1 MNILYVEDNSD
12 VRELICLML
21 EEEGLTA
28 VACANAEEAEVEFA
42 RRRFDM
48 LITDVS
54 LPGMPG
60 TELARRLQ
68 ATRPDLWVVFCTGY
82 PMRVGSSAWG
92 ARARCLGKPFEA
104 EELRALL
111 DECRAGVS

>member
-12 VRELICLML
+12 VRELVCLML
-21 EEEGLTA
+21 VEEGLAA

-42 RRRFDM
+42 QRHFDM

-54 LPGMPG
+54 LPGTPG

-68 ATRPDLWVVFCTGY
+68 KTRPDLWVVFCTGY
-82 PMRVGSSAWG
+82 PMQGGLSAWG
-92 ARARCLGKPFEA
+92 TRARCLAKPFEP
-104 EELRALL
+104 EELHALL
-111 DECRAGVS
+111 DEWRAGSS

>member
-12 VRELICLML
+12 VRELTCLML

-28 VACANAEEAEVEFA
+28 VACANAEEAELEFA

-68 ATRPDLWVVFCTGY
+68 AARPDLWVVFCTGY
-82 PMRVGSSAWG
+82 PMRDGSSAWG

-104 EELRALL
+104 EELHALL
-111 DECRAGVS
+111 DECRAGLS